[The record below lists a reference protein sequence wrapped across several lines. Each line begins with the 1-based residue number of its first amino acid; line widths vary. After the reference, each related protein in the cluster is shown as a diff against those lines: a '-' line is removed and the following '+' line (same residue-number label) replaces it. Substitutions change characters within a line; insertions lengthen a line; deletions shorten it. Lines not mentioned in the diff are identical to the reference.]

1 MAALFATSRPF
12 RIGLTLA
19 VIGALAPVSAETPF
33 IQAPAPMAST
43 AEATR
48 VARLARDLERAES
61 VRAVKRLQAAYA
73 QYAQAGLWNEM
84 AQLFSDNAEVIYGA
98 DRVQGRDAAGAYFL
112 NKLGGGVQGMPP
124 GALLAKMIVRPVV
137 TLSQDGAT
145 AQGRWSEFSTSGRL
159 GAHAEW
165 AGGIHENDYV
175 KERGVW
181 KIARLHYHVQYAGS
195 YDAGWLPVEPD
206 TKVVPY
212 HFTAATVGTPA
223 APLAGDAGLVVRN
236 ETPQQLLARVDAL
249 DQRLGRLVEEDA
261 VTNLQNIYGY
271 YIDRKMWDDVADLF
285 TDDGVLSVANLG
297 DYIGAR
303 SIRRGLERDGP
314 QGLSRGQLN
323 DHVLFD
329 TIAEVAPG
337 GTEGRAR
344 GLDLSILGDTAT
356 GTATLGVSV
365 FETRFAKIDG
375 KWRIREMRIYPA
387 AKTDYYQGW
396 AKSAIVDPPP
406 AAAPDRPARTAE
418 ASPGKAVA
426 AGFFFRH
433 PVTGK
438 PVSHPRG
445 TPSAAALG
453 EPAPRPAIVTSGNL
467 NARLD
472 EAERKLRV
480 ATAYDGVENISSA
493 FGDWLDDFKWESFSA
508 LFAEKGRRRKYQVGF
523 YVGPERILKAETT
536 MYGPTRSP
544 RTGVAIHY
552 RMQPV
557 IDVSPDGRAAKLR
570 TRLFHISINNTR
582 PGVIKSGMYPNDA
595 AVLENGAW
603 RFMNSSIDE
612 SYFESSSYK
621 DGWAR
626 AREAAPAPQP
636 SPGAARQPTMMER
649 LVAAFPPDTFLKDM
663 PNRQQGFI
671 PGAIIRWPD
680 IVPMW
685 FHYVNPISGR
695 VPQFYC
701 ADEFTC
707 EQELAR
713 TRSR

>member
-1 MAALFATSRPF
+1 
-12 RIGLTLA
+12 
-19 VIGALAPVSAETPF
+19 V
-33 IQAPAPMAST
+33 
-43 AEATR
+43 
-48 VARLARDLERAES
+48 ARDLERAES

-84 AQLFSDNAEVIYGA
+84 ASLFADSAEVIYGA
-98 DRVQGRDAAGAYFL
+98 DRAQGRDEIATYFL
-112 NKLGGGVQGMPP
+112 TKLGGGRHGMPA
-124 GALLAKMIVRPVV
+124 GALHAKMIVRPVV
-137 TLSQDGAT
+137 SLSQDGAS
-145 AQGRWSEFSTSGRL
+145 AKGRWSEFSLSGRL
-159 GAHAEW
+159 GGNAEW
-165 AGGIHENDYV
+165 AGGIHENEYV
-175 KERGVW
+175 KDRGTW

-195 YDAGWLPVEPD
+195 YDAGWLALEPD

-223 APLAGDAGLVVRN
+223 PPVIGDTGLVVPN
-236 ETPQQLLARVDAL
+236 ETSEQLAARLATL
-249 DQRLGRLVEEDA
+249 DQRLEQLVETDA
-261 VTNLQNIYGY
+261 ITNLQNMYGY
-271 YIDRKMWDDVADLF
+271 YVDRKMWDDVADLF
-285 TDDGVLSVANLG
+285 TEDGVFSVANLG
-297 DYIGAR
+297 VYQGAR

-314 QGLSRGQLN
+314 VGLRRGELN

-329 TIAEVAPG
+329 VIAEVAPG

-344 GLDLSILGDTAT
+344 GLDLTILGDTAS
-356 GTATLGVSV
+356 GAASLGVAV
-365 FETRFAKIDG
+365 FESRFVKVAG
-375 KWRIREMRIYPA
+375 KWRIREMRVYPS

-396 AKSAIVDPPP
+396 AKSALVDPPP
-406 AAAPDRPARTAE
+406 AKAFAPDQPVTATD
-418 ASPGKAVA
+418 ASRSGSVAVD
-426 AGFFFRH
+426 FFYPH

-438 PVSHPRG
+438 AVSHPRG
-445 TPSAAALG
+445 AQVVAPLAAPQAG
-453 EPAPRPAIVTSGNL
+453 RPRAGSVGDL

-480 ATAYDGVENISSA
+480 ISAYDGVENISSA

-557 IDVSPDGRAAKLR
+557 IHVSSDGRSAKLR
-570 TRLFHISINNTR
+570 TRLFHISISTTR

-612 SYFESSSYK
+612 SYFESASYK
-621 DGWAR
+621 EGWAR
-626 AREAAPAPQP
+626 AKEAAPAPP
-636 SPGAARQPTMMER
+636 PAPGAARQPTRMEQ
-649 LVAAFPPDTFLKDM
+649 LVATFPPDTLLRDM

-671 PGAIIRWPD
+671 PGAVIRWPS

-685 FHYVNPISGR
+685 FHYVNPITGR
-695 VPQFYC
+695 VPEFYC

-707 EQELAR
+707 EQELAKGK
-713 TRSR
+713 SR

>member
-1 MAALFATSRPF
+1 MAARLATSRPLW
-12 RIGLTLA
+12 IGFALA
-19 VIGALAPVSAETPF
+19 AIGALAPVSAEFPL
-33 IQAPAPMAST
+33 QAPAPMAS
-43 AEATR
+43 ASAATR

-73 QYAQAGLWNEM
+73 QYAQAGLWNDM
-84 AQLFSDNAEVIYGA
+84 ALLFTDSAEVIYGA
-98 DRVQGRDAAGAYFL
+98 DRVQGRRAVATYFL
-112 NKLGGGVQGMPP
+112 NKLGGGVHGLPA
-124 GALLAKMIVRPVV
+124 GAVHAKMIVRPVV
-137 TLSQDGAT
+137 TLSQDGAS
-145 AQGRWSEFSTSGRL
+145 AKGRWSEFSTSGRL
-159 GAHAEW
+159 GANAEW
-165 AGGIHENDYV
+165 AGGIHENEYI

-195 YDAGWLPVEPD
+195 YDAGWRPLEPD

-223 APLAGDAGLVVRN
+223 PPVASDADLVVPN
-236 ETPQQLLARVDAL
+236 ETTQQLSARVATLEPRL
-249 DQRLGRLVEEDA
+249 DRLVEEGA
-261 VTNLQNIYGY
+261 ITNLQNVYGY
-271 YIDRKMWDDVADLF
+271 YVDRKMWDDVADLF
-285 TDDGVLSVANLG
+285 TEDGVLSIANLG
-297 DYIGAR
+297 VYEGAK
-303 SIRRGLERDGP
+303 SIRRGLEVHGP
-314 QGLSRGQLN
+314 PGLRRGELN

-329 TIAEVAPG
+329 VVAEVAPG

-344 GLDLSILGDTAT
+344 GLDLVILGDTAS
-356 GTATLGVSV
+356 GTATLGLSV
-365 FETRFAKIDG
+365 FETAFVKIAG
-375 KWRIREMRIYPA
+375 KWRVREMRIYPA

-396 AKSAIVDPPP
+396 AKSALVDPPP
-406 AAAPDRPARTAE
+406 PPAVAPDRPANGLH
-418 ASPGKAVA
+418 SAVA
-426 AGFFFRH
+426 VGFFFRH
-433 PVTGK
+433 PVTGTVVK
-438 PVSHPRG
+438 HTPG
-445 TPSAAALG
+445 TRVVAPLSAPATRPPA
-453 EPAPRPAIVTSGNL
+453 APRAPDLTAQ
-467 NARLD
+467 LD

-480 ATAYDGVENISSA
+480 ASAYDGVENISSA

-523 YVGPERILKAETT
+523 YVGPARILKAETT

-557 IDVSPDGRAAKLR
+557 IDVAPDGRSAKLR

-612 SYFESSSYK
+612 SYFESASYQ

-626 AREAAPAPQP
+626 AREPVPAPA
-636 SPGAARQPTMMER
+636 SAPGVTRPPTMMER
-649 LVAAFPPDTFLKDM
+649 LVATFPPDTLLADM
-663 PNRQQGFI
+663 PRRQQGFI
-671 PGAIIRWPD
+671 PGAVIRWPD

-695 VPQFYC
+695 VPEFYC
-701 ADEFTC
+701 PDEFTC
-707 EQELAR
+707 EQELAKP
-713 TRSR
+713 RSR